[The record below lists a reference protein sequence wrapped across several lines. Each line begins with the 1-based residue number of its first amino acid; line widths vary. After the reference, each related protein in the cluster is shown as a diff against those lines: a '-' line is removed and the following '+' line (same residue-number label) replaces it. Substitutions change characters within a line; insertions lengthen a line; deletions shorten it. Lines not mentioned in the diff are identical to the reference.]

1 MIFVGLDDTDVLDSP
16 GTNKLARHL
25 VAQLQ
30 HVWHAERI
38 TRHQLLEDPRVPCT
52 RKNGCVAIQFSC
64 LPGLS
69 EPDGLSQE
77 LICRVRPMI
86 QKWCPVGSDPGLCVI
101 ETMPREPGPRE
112 GVPRAAVPSEI
123 VAFGERAQREFLRQD
138 DARELARRHG
148 VYLEGLGGS
157 EDGVIGALAA
167 VGLSAGENDGRITYL
182 GQAETDLFD
191 VSGPQP
197 FDRLGRLGVEEV
209 RRLRSNAVVTAG
221 MVDVGKRLRPNLR
234 RGRVI
239 LYVED
244 EPRTLADVDQWNAVR
259 VV

>member
-1 MIFVGLDDTDVLDSP
+1 MIFLGLDDTDVLDSP

-30 HVWHAERI
+30 NVWRAERI

-52 RKNGCVAIQFSC
+52 RKNGCVAIRFSC
-64 LPGLS
+64 SPGAAA
-69 EPDGLSQE
+69 PDASAQE
-77 LICRVRPMI
+77 LICRARHII
-86 QKWCPVGSDPGLCVI
+86 QKWCPLGSDPGLCVI
-101 ETMPREPGPRE
+101 ETLPTGAGPRE
-112 GVPRAAVPSEI
+112 GAQRQAVPSEI
-123 VAFGERAQREFLRQD
+123 VAFGGRAQREFLRQD

-148 VYLEGLGGS
+148 DYLEGLGGS

-182 GQAETDLFD
+182 GRAETDLFD

-209 RRLRSNAVVTAG
+209 RRLRSDAVVTAG
-221 MVDVGKRLRPNLR
+221 TVDVGKRLRPNLR

-244 EPRTLADVDQWNAVR
+244 EPSTLANVEQWNAVR